1 MKLVHGKQAEE
12 ESLEALIKRHV
23 RVIPDFPRKGILFQD
38 ITTLLQNPGGFY
50 QVIEGLM
57 RSVEG
62 TPFDVIAAIEARG
75 FILGGAL
82 AHRLGTGFVPLRKAG
97 KLPWRSFRQ
106 DYSLEYGTET
116 LEVHVDGIDEGA
128 RVLVVDDLLATGGS
142 MEAAFKLIT
151 LSGGKIAGAHF
162 VIELAHL
169 GGRERLARANP
180 NDDISFGA
188 LYRIHAEE

>member
-1 MKLVHGKQAEE
+1 MKLVYSKQTED

-38 ITTLLQNPGGFY
+38 ITTLLQNPGVFY
-50 QVIEGLM
+50 QVVEGLA
-57 RSVEG
+57 RSAKG
-62 TPFDVIAAIEARG
+62 TSFDVIAAIEARG

-82 AHRLGTGFVPLRKAG
+82 AHKLGVGFVPLRKAG

-106 DYSLEYGTET
+106 DYVLEYGTES
-116 LEVHVDGIDEGA
+116 LEVHVDGIHEGTK
-128 RVLVVDDLLATGGS
+128 VLIVDDLLATGGT

-151 LSGGKIAGAHF
+151 RSRGKIAGARF
-162 VIELAHL
+162 VIELANL
-169 GGRERLARANP
+169 GGRERLVQAGP
-180 NDDISFGA
+180 SEGISLDA

>member
-1 MKLVHGKQAEE
+1 MKLVHSRQTED

-50 QVIEGLM
+50 QVIEGLA
-57 RSVEG
+57 RSVRG
-62 TPFDVIAAIEARG
+62 TSFDVIAAIEARG

-82 AHRLGTGFVPLRKAG
+82 AHKLGVGFIPLRKAG

-106 DYSLEYGTET
+106 DYALEYGTES
-116 LEVHVDGIDEGA
+116 LEVHVDGIYEGA
-128 RVLVVDDLLATGGS
+128 KVLVVDDLLATGGT

-151 LSGGKIAGAHF
+151 RSHGKIAGARF

-169 GGRERLARANP
+169 GGRKRLAQACL
-180 NDDISFGA
+180 NDGISLDT
-188 LYRIHAEE
+188 LYRIQAEE

>member
-12 ESLEALIKRHV
+12 ESLEMLIKRHV

-162 VIELAHL
+162 VIELAYL

>member
-1 MKLVHGKQAEE
+1 MKLVHNKQTEE

-62 TPFDVIAAIEARG
+62 TSFDVIAAIEARG

-82 AHRLGTGFVPLRKAG
+82 AHRLGMGFVPLRKAG

-106 DYSLEYGTET
+106 DYALEYGAES
-116 LEVHVDGIDEGA
+116 LEIHVDSIDEGT

-142 MEAAFKLIT
+142 MEAAFKLIM
-151 LSGGKIAGAHF
+151 LSGGKITGARF

-169 GGRERLARANP
+169 GGRERLKRASP
-180 NDDISFGA
+180 NGSVSLDA